1 LKNHLAIIALAAWAL
16 ATQADAKSFHDMF
29 GVEPPAGPQGTV
41 LKQLNFQQGAIKL
54 SSANATLN
62 VSDQFYYLS
71 PNDARKVLVQLWG
84 NPENAASSTLGM
96 IFPAKYS
103 PIDQQSWGALIDY
116 EDSGHVSDDDAAETD
131 YNALLK
137 QIQDAIKEE
146 NPEREQQ
153 GYDPITLVG
162 WAEPPHYDKAS
173 HALHWARDLI
183 FGKDANGEHTL
194 NYSVRVLGR
203 EGVTELEFIA
213 GLNQLQQIN
222 AAIPNV
228 INTVQYDSGKRYAD
242 FVNGDKIA
250 AYSMA
255 GMIAA
260 GAGVKIAAKLG
271 FLAIVLGFF
280 KSFGVALLA
289 LKKGLIVVLAGVVA
303 AGRKILGLFRRKD
316 KTDSENNS

>member
-1 LKNHLAIIALAAWAL
+1 MKNHLAIVVLAALAA

-29 GVEPPAGPQGTV
+29 GAEPPDGAAGAV
-41 LKQLNFQQGAIKL
+41 LKQLDFQQGAIKL
-54 SSANATLN
+54 PAANATLN
-62 VSDQFYYLS
+62 VSDEFYYLN
-71 PNDARKVLVQLWG
+71 PDDTRKVLVKLWG
-84 NPENAASSTLGM
+84 NPESAAGTTLGM
-96 IFPAKYS
+96 IFPAKYP
-103 PIDQQSWGALIDY
+103 PIDSRSWGSVIDY
-116 EDSGHVSDDDAAETD
+116 DGSGHVSDDDAASTD

-137 QIQDAIKEE
+137 QIQDGINEA

-162 WAEPPHYDKAS
+162 WAEPPHYDKAT

-183 FGKDANGEHTL
+183 FGKDQNGEHTL

-203 EGVTELEFIA
+203 EGVTELDFVA
-213 GLNQLQQIN
+213 GLSQLQEIN
-222 AAIPNV
+222 AAIPSV

-271 FLAIVLGFF
+271 FLAVALGFF

-303 AGRKILGLFRRKD
+303 AGRKILGLFRRKGKSD
-316 KTDSENNS
+316 A

>member
-1 LKNHLAIIALAAWAL
+1 MKNHLAIAFLAALAA

-29 GVEPPAGPQGTV
+29 GAEPPEGAEGAI
-41 LKQLNFQQGAIKL
+41 LKSLDFQQGAIKL
-54 SSANATLN
+54 STASATLN

-71 PNDARKVLVQLWG
+71 PQDTKKVLVQLWG
-84 NPENAASSTLGM
+84 NPESAAGTTLGM
-96 IFPAKYS
+96 IFPAKY
-103 PIDQQSWGALIDY
+103 PPTDPRSWGSVIDY
-116 EDSGHVSDDDAAETD
+116 DGSGYVSDNDAASTD

-137 QIQDAIKEE
+137 QIQDAINEG

-162 WAEPPHYDKAS
+162 WAEPPHYDKAT

-183 FGKDANGEHTL
+183 FGKDANGQHTL

-203 EGVTELEFIA
+203 EGVTELDFVA
-213 GLNQLQQIN
+213 GLDQLQEIN
-222 AAIPNV
+222 AAIPSV

-242 FVNGDKIA
+242 FVNGDKVA

-271 FLAIVLGFF
+271 ILAAVLGFF

-289 LKKGLIVVLAGVVA
+289 LKKGLIVVVAGVVA
-303 AGRKILGLFRRKD
+303 AGRKILGLFRRND
-316 KTDSENNS
+316 RTDA

>member
-1 LKNHLAIIALAAWAL
+1 MKNYLAIAVLAALAA

-29 GVEPPAGPQGTV
+29 GAEPPTGPAATV

-54 SSANATLN
+54 SAADATLN
-62 VSDQFYYLS
+62 ISDQFYYLN
-71 PNDARKVLVQLWG
+71 PVDTKKVLVQLWG
-84 NPENAASSTLGM
+84 NPESAAGTTLGM
-96 IFPAKYS
+96 IFPAKY
-103 PIDQQSWGALIDY
+103 PPTDPHSWGAVIDY
-116 EDSGHVSDDDAAETD
+116 DKSGYVSDDDAASTD
-131 YNALLK
+131 YNEVLK
-137 QIQDAIKEE
+137 QIQDAIKEA

-162 WAEPPHYDKAS
+162 WAEPPHYDKAT

-183 FGKDANGEHTL
+183 FGKDQNGEHTL

-203 EGVTELEFIA
+203 EGVTELDFVA
-213 GLNQLQQIN
+213 GLDQLQEIN
-222 AAIPNV
+222 TAIPSV

-303 AGRKILGLFRRKD
+303 AGRKVLGMFRRKRN
-316 KTDSENNS
+316 TDA

>member
-1 LKNHLAIIALAAWAL
+1 MRNHFAIVLLAALAVAAP
-16 ATQADAKSFHDMF
+16 ADAKSFHDIF
-29 GVEPPAGPQGTV
+29 GAEPPAGPQGVV
-41 LKQLNFQQGAIKL
+41 LQQLNFQQGAIRL
-54 SSANATLN
+54 STANATLN
-62 VSDQFYYLS
+62 IPDQFYYLNPDDS
-71 PNDARKVLVQLWG
+71 RRVLVQLWG
-84 NPENAASSTLGM
+84 NPESAAGTTLGM
-96 IFPAKYS
+96 IFPAQY
-103 PIDQQSWGALIDY
+103 PPTDQRSWGALIDY
-116 EDSGHVSDDDAAETD
+116 EDSGHVSDDDAASTD

-137 QIQDAIKEE
+137 QIQDAINEE

-153 GYDPITLVG
+153 GYDPVTLVG
-162 WAEPPHYDKAS
+162 WAEPPRYDKAT

-183 FGKDANGEHTL
+183 FGKDPNGGHTL

-289 LKKGLIVVLAGVVA
+289 LKKGLVVILVGVVA
-303 AGRKILGLFRRKD
+303 AGRKILGLFRRKGN
-316 KTDSENNS
+316 TGA

>member
-1 LKNHLAIIALAAWAL
+1 MKNHIAIAFLAAL
-16 ATQADAKSFHDMF
+16 TITTQANAKSFHDIF
-29 GVEPPAGPQGTV
+29 GAEPPAGPESTV

-54 SSANATLN
+54 PGANATLN
-62 VSDQFYYLS
+62 ISDEFYYLNPS
-71 PNDARKVLVQLWG
+71 DSRKVLVQLWG
-84 NPENAASSTLGM
+84 NPENAAGSTLGM
-96 IFPAKYS
+96 IFPAKY
-103 PIDQQSWGALIDY
+103 PPTDQQSWGALIDY
-116 EDSGHVSDDDAAETD
+116 EDSGHVSDDDAASTD

-162 WAEPPHYDKAS
+162 WAEPPHYDKVT

-183 FGKDANGEHTL
+183 FGKDPNGEHTL

-250 AYSMA
+250 AYGMA

-271 FLAIVLGFF
+271 FLAVALGFF

-303 AGRKILGLFRRKD
+303 AGRKILGLFRRKGN
-316 KTDSENNS
+316 TDT

>member
-1 LKNHLAIIALAAWAL
+1 MKKYLAIAFLAALAA
-16 ATQADAKSFHDMF
+16 TQAEAKSFHDMF
-29 GVEPPAGPQGTV
+29 GADVPEGDAGTV
-41 LKQLNFQQGAIKL
+41 LKGLDFQQGAIKL
-54 SSANATLN
+54 SGANATLN
-62 VSDQFYYLS
+62 VSDQFYYLN
-71 PNDARKVLVQLWG
+71 PLDTRKVLVQLWG
-84 NPENAASSTLGM
+84 NPDSAASNTFGM

-103 PIDQQSWGALIDY
+103 PIDPRSWGAVIDY
-116 EDSGHVSDDDAAETD
+116 DGSGHVSDDDAASTD
-131 YNALLK
+131 YTALLK
-137 QIQDAIKEE
+137 QIQDGIQES
-146 NPEREQQ
+146 NPEREKA

-162 WAEPPHYDKAS
+162 WAEPPHYDKAT

-183 FGKDANGEHTL
+183 FGKDPNAPHTL

-203 EGVTELEFIA
+203 EGVTELDFVA
-213 GLNQLQQIN
+213 GLEQLPEIN
-222 AAIPNV
+222 AAIPSV

-271 FLAIVLGFF
+271 FLAVVLGFF

-289 LKKGLIVVLAGVVA
+289 LKKGLIVVVAGVVA
-303 AGRKILGLFRRKD
+303 AGRKLLGLFRRNKN
-316 KTDSENNS
+316 TDA

>member
-1 LKNHLAIIALAAWAL
+1 MKKYLAIAFLVALAA
-16 ATQADAKSFHDMF
+16 TQANAKSFHDMF
-29 GVEPPAGPQGTV
+29 GADVPEGEYGAV
-41 LKQLNFQQGAIKL
+41 LKTLDFQQGAIKL
-54 SSANATLN
+54 AGASATLN
-62 VSDQFYYLS
+62 VSDQFYYLN
-71 PNDARKVLVQLWG
+71 PQDTRKVLVQLWG
-84 NPENAASSTLGM
+84 NPENAVDNTLGM

-103 PIDQQSWGALIDY
+103 PTDPHSWGSLVDY
-116 EDSGHVSDDDAAETD
+116 DASGHVSDDDAASTD
-131 YNALLK
+131 YNEVLK
-137 QIQDAIKEE
+137 QIQDAINEA
-146 NPEREQQ
+146 NPDREQQ

-162 WAEPPHYDKAS
+162 WAEPPHYDKAT

-183 FGKDANGEHTL
+183 FGKDPNAPHTL

-203 EGVTELEFIA
+203 EGVTELDFIA
-213 GLNQLQQIN
+213 GLEQLPEIN
-222 AAIPNV
+222 AAIPSV

-271 FLAIVLGFF
+271 FLAVVLGFF

-289 LKKGLIVVLAGVVA
+289 LKKGLIVVVAGVLA
-303 AGRKILGLFRRKD
+303 AGRKVLGLFRRNKN
-316 KTDSENNS
+316 TDA